1 MNETLIMAIAFT
13 LLFLVTNY
21 MQFAFVTDNNKNE
34 HYSILQNVYA
44 QAAQSKQKPSTS
56 LVSEAIAP
64 VLLIPIATSG
74 NNVYLVWSD
83 NKAGN
88 YEIMFRASSDRGNS
102 FGNKINL
109 SNSPSESH
117 NAEIQSS
124 GDRVYVT
131 WWERNSTNNTPVLRI
146 SDDDGRT
153 FGPTLKLSFNG
164 PIDNR

>member
-1 MNETLIMAIAFT
+1 MNETLIMVIAFT

-83 NKAGN
+83 NKA
-88 YEIMFRASSDRGNS
+88 EIMRSCLEPLL
-102 FGNKINL
+102 IV
-109 SNSPSESH
+109 
-117 NAEIQSS
+117 EIAL
-124 GDRVYVT
+124 GIK
-131 WWERNSTNNTPVLRI
+131 ST
-146 SDDDGRT
+146 
-153 FGPTLKLSFNG
+153 
-164 PIDNR
+164 